1 MQDDHRYDDLL
12 DLPHPV
18 SQKHPRMSAHDRAA
32 QFSPFAALTG
42 FGEVIEETGRLTE
55 VRTELA
61 EDERK
66 ALDAKFRAL
75 AEDPSADREILV
87 TFFKEDPRKEGGAYL
102 TVSGRIRKVDEI
114 ARCIV
119 LEDGISI
126 PMADVFG
133 LGIKEQE

>member
-1 MQDDHRYDDLL
+1 MTDDRYKDIIGLE
-12 DLPHPV
+12 HHTSAV
-18 SQKHPRMSAHDRAA
+18 HPRMPREARAA

-87 TFFKEDPRKEGGAYL
+87 TFFKEDPLKEGGAYL

>member
-1 MQDDHRYDDLL
+1 M
-12 DLPHPV
+12 
-18 SQKHPRMSAHDRAA
+18 PREARAA

-66 ALDAKFRAL
+66 VLDAKFRAL

-133 LGIKEQE
+133 LGIKEQK